1 MAERDIVQ
9 NLISQLGQS
18 QDERLPAELDVHFAD
33 VDERG
38 PEELLRFWQRLAP
51 LVRHYGTSGAED
63 GDWTKFFLQN
73 GMDGADGAMPPH
85 LALLN
90 AFADLQEVPREAIN
104 RLTGRH
110 LDFFYRRVL

>member
-18 QDERLPAELDVHFAD
+18 QDERLPAELDAHFAD

-51 LVRHYGTSGAED
+51 LVRHYDATGAED
-63 GDWTKFFLQN
+63 GDWAPFLVPR
-73 GMDGADGAMPPH
+73 GADGAMPPH

-90 AFADLQEVPREAIN
+90 AFAELREIPREAIN

-110 LDFFYRRVL
+110 LDFF